1 MAKTAMKRKLLVG
14 TTAIALTAV
23 AIAGFD
29 TYLTPSWAQSQPS
42 PAMGAAESSKELV
55 DEVWQIV
62 ERQYIDTTFNGKD
75 WKAVRQQYLNRSYA
89 SKEEA
94 YKAIREMLA
103 QLGDT
108 FTRFYDPQEF
118 KALQVDTTSGSAG
131 VGLPLIQDQ
140 TTKKLVVITPIEESS
155 TFKAGILPGD
165 VLVKINGASTQGMS
179 TVDAYNRLRGK
190 PGTTVALTVRRGQQ
204 EQEFRIAR
212 EQVEVRPV
220 RYRSETTQVG
230 KIGYIRLNQFSA
242 GAAAEMRTAIKDLEG
257 QKVGGYILD
266 LRTNPGGLLFSIIEI
281 ARMWLQEGTIVS
293 TFNRQGELDREIA
306 NGRALTDKPLI
317 ILVNEGTASGS
328 EILSGALQDNQ
339 RAILVG
345 TKTVG
350 YNSIQSVRGLEDGS
364 GLAVTI
370 AKWRT
375 PKERDIGQS
384 GIAPDIVV
392 NLTPAQQQA
401 MIRSRS
407 AGTMADPQYAKAVER
422 LTSLIKK

>member
-1 MAKTAMKRKLLVG
+1 MTKTAMKRTLLIG
-14 TTAIALTAV
+14 TSAIALTAV

-29 TYLTPSWAQSQPS
+29 SYRTPSWAQSKPS
-42 PAMGAAESSKELV
+42 SAVGTAESSKELV

-75 WKAVRQQYLNRSYA
+75 WKAVRQQYLNRSYT

-94 YKAIREMLA
+94 YKAIREMLD

-131 VGLPLIQDQ
+131 IGLPLIQNQ
-140 TTKKLVVITPIEESS
+140 TTKELVVITPIEESS
-155 TFKAGILPGD
+155 AFKAGILPGD
-165 VLVKINGASTQGMS
+165 VVIKINGASIQGMS

-204 EQEFRIAR
+204 EQEFRIVR

-220 RYRSETTQVG
+220 RYRSETTPAG
-230 KIGYIRLNQFSA
+230 KLGYIRLNQFSA
-242 GAAAEMRTAIKDLEG
+242 GAAAEMRTSIKDLEG

-306 NGRALTDKPLI
+306 NRRALTDKPLI

-345 TKTVG
+345 TQTVG
-350 YNSIQSVRGLEDGS
+350 YNSIQSVRGLKDGA

-384 GIAPDIVV
+384 GITPDIVV
-392 NLTPAQQQA
+392 NLTQAQQQA
-401 MIRSRS
+401 MMRSRS

-422 LTSLIKK
+422 LTQLIKK

>member
-131 VGLPLIQDQ
+131 VGLP
-140 TTKKLVVITPIEESS
+140 
-155 TFKAGILPGD
+155 
-165 VLVKINGASTQGMS
+165 
-179 TVDAYNRLRGK
+179 
-190 PGTTVALTVRRGQQ
+190 
-204 EQEFRIAR
+204 
-212 EQVEVRPV
+212 
-220 RYRSETTQVG
+220 
-230 KIGYIRLNQFSA
+230 
-242 GAAAEMRTAIKDLEG
+242 
-257 QKVGGYILD
+257 
-266 LRTNPGGLLFSIIEI
+266 
-281 ARMWLQEGTIVS
+281 
-293 TFNRQGELDREIA
+293 
-306 NGRALTDKPLI
+306 
-317 ILVNEGTASGS
+317 
-328 EILSGALQDNQ
+328 
-339 RAILVG
+339 
-345 TKTVG
+345 
-350 YNSIQSVRGLEDGS
+350 
-364 GLAVTI
+364 
-370 AKWRT
+370 
-375 PKERDIGQS
+375 
-384 GIAPDIVV
+384 
-392 NLTPAQQQA
+392 
-401 MIRSRS
+401 
-407 AGTMADPQYAKAVER
+407 DPQSAKAVER